1 MADVTFGIE
10 VCYAPPP
17 PATPLRIRLQ
27 VAAGTTLAQAVDASG
42 IAQLMEPQALGACKS
57 GIWGKLKPPETCL
70 RERDRIELY
79 RPLIAD
85 PKEARRHRAGK
96 KAAQKD

>member
-1 MADVTFGIE
+1 MAELIGIE

-17 PATPLRIRLQ
+17 PGEPLHIPLQ
-27 VAAGTTLAQAVDASG
+27 LAAGSTVAQAIDASG
-42 IAQLMEPQALGACKS
+42 IEQRMLPQSLQACRV
-57 GIWGKLKPPETCL
+57 GIWGKLKPLDTAL

-85 PKEARRHRAGK
+85 PKEARRHRASK
-96 KAAQKD
+96 KQSAAG

>member
-1 MADVTFGIE
+1 MAADMLDIE

-17 PATPLRIRLQ
+17 PGLPLRIPLR
-27 VAAGTTLAQAVDASG
+27 VAAGTTVAQALDATG
-42 IAQLMEPQALGACKS
+42 IEALMLPQSLRACKV
-57 GIWGKLKPPETCL
+57 GIWGKLRPLETCL

-79 RPLIAD
+79 RPLVAD

-96 KAAQKD
+96 KPPIQA

>member
-1 MADVTFGIE
+1 MADATLGVE

-17 PATPLRIRLQ
+17 PAAPLRIALQ
-27 VAAGTTLAQAVDASG
+27 VAAGTTLAQAIAASG
-42 IAQLMEPQALGACKS
+42 IAQMMQPLSPDASKA

-70 RERDRIELY
+70 RDRDRIELY

-85 PKEARRHRAGK
+85 PKEARRHRAQK
-96 KAAQKD
+96 KAAR